1 MELLYLYISRFLK
14 FLNLILHKNSFSLYK
29 RDDRCVFFY
38 VHENSDDFHMYFPN
52 SHYREHFYNLV
63 LKLTAD
69 QNNRFTDLDAA
80 LSEEQ
85 IRVSTP
91 AFIAFLRV

>member
-1 MELLYLYISRFLK
+1 MAFFSWVVKSNIVYIIS
-14 FLNLILHKNSFSLYK
+14 SSLYK

-85 IRVSTP
+85 IRVSILHLLP
-91 AFIAFLRV
+91 HVNKFN